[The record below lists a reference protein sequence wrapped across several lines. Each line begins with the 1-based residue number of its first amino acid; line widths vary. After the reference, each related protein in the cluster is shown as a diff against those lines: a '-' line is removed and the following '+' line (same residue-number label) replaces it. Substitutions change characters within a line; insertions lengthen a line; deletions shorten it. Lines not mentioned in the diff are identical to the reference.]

1 MNIMSSVTTSIN
13 LANLHSSPFPGLCT
27 TTTSLECPLPAPF
40 SHFGSQCN
48 LHTSLVSL
56 SITVANKKTKGQGL
70 RLEG

>member
-1 MNIMSSVTTSIN
+1 MNIMSSFTTSIN

-27 TTTSLECPLPAPF
+27 TTSLECPFPAPC

-56 SITVANKKTKGQGL
+56 SITVANKKTKGQRL